1 MNKILIALG
10 ILIFNLNIS
19 FAQKYMDDITQK
31 SCECIENM
39 KLKNNTEQMKA
50 QLGVCMIQASMPYKK
65 QLKKDHKIDLEK
77 MNEKEG
83 QKLGTIIGFKL
94 AGVCPESLLKMT
106 QLMNNNNIDE
116 IVVEELAEEEF
127 VNDSKQLKGKVTH
140 IENNLFIVLT
150 VEENNGKTSK
160 LIWLNFVQS
169 NIDLPTKWDS
179 LIGKNVN
186 ITYNTNTQFFDPK
199 INDYRIF
206 LIIEKLNVE

>member
-10 ILIFNLNIS
+10 ILIFNLNIVNS
-19 FAQKYMDDITQK
+19 QDYMDEITQK

-39 KLKNNTEQMKA
+39 KPKGNKDQIA
-50 QLGVCMIQASMPYKK
+50 GQLGICMIQASMPYKK

-77 MNEKEG
+77 IGDEEG
-83 QKLGTIIGFKL
+83 RKLGTIIGFKL
-94 AGVCPESLLKMT
+94 SGVCPESLIKIS

-150 VEENNGKTSK
+150 VEENNGKTTK

-169 NIDLPTKWDS
+169 NIDLLTKWDS

-186 ITYNTNTQFFDPK
+186 ITYNTNAQFFDPK